1 MDAARRLP
9 PEARLHLL
17 AALGADGDGGF
28 RAVVEREAVDWDAVL
43 ALALRDRAHAALWKR
58 VSACGGAL
66 VPAGPRERMRR
77 LAAVAAFRQGR
88 LERLLADALD
98 ALAAEGIPVLLLK
111 GAALAAGV
119 YGSFA
124 ERPMADLDLMVPP
137 GRADAAQRRL
147 LGCGWMP
154 ARAAADARRDAL
166 YAAHHHREPLVD
178 AQGSGVV
185 LEVHVQP
192 LPPGHPFA
200 MDAGAMWTDARPVRV
215 GGHAPLAPSPLHQL
229 LHLCLHFAW
238 AHALRSGAWRTLRD
252 VRTLAVRASPDWP
265 AFVRAARGARAA
277 SCAWWTLRLAARLM
291 DAPVPA
297 ETMRALRPRGPEPL
311 LRRLEGHF
319 AATLFGAADC
329 PSPWLERRLWELG
342 IRPGGQGHGAARPW
356 RRDDDFADAGVAP
369 AGAPESLRTP
379 SWRDPA
385 GWRRWLSA
393 VAR

>member
-17 AALGADGDGGF
+17 AALGPDGDAGF
-28 RAVVEREAVDWDAVL
+28 RAVVECESVDWDGVL
-43 ALALRDRAHAALWKR
+43 SLAQRDRAYAALWKR
-58 VSACGGAL
+58 ASTCEARIPSDA
-66 VPAGPRERMRR
+66 RERMRR

-98 ALAAEGIPVLLLK
+98 ALAAERIPVLLLK
-111 GAALAAGV
+111 GAALAAGI

-137 GRADAAQRRL
+137 GRAAAAQRCL
-147 LGCGWMP
+147 LACGWVP
-154 ARAAADARRDAL
+154 VSAAADARMDAL
-166 YAAHHHREPLVD
+166 YAAHHHLEPLVD

-200 MDAGAMWTDARPVRV
+200 FDAKAMWLDARPVRV
-215 GGHAPLAPSPLHQL
+215 AGHDALAPSTTHQL

-238 AHALRSGAWRTLRD
+238 AHALRSGAWRALRD
-252 VRTLAVRASPDWP
+252 VRTLAARATPDWP
-265 AFVRAARGARAA
+265 ALVSAARDARAA
-277 SCAWWTLRLAARLM
+277 SCAWWTLRLAQSLM

-297 ETMRALRPRGPEPL
+297 ETMRALRPRGPESP

-319 AATLFGAADC
+319 AATLFGGANC
-329 PSPWLERRLWELG
+329 PSPWLERRLWEAA
-342 IRPGGQGHGAARPW
+342 IRPRAHGHGAARPW
-356 RRDDDFADAGVAP
+356 QRNDAFAGAGVAP
-369 AGAPESLRTP
+369 ADASESLRAP
-379 SWRDPA
+379 SWRDLP

-393 VAR
+393 VRT